1 VSRTPL
7 EIIAENTELTA
18 DAIDSI
24 RHEIRNMNKPVI
36 EALGQ
41 VLAEVS
47 ALREDVQ
54 QGLKSH
60 DEQLQTL
67 RKAVFS
73 GHTAAE

>member
-1 VSRTPL
+1 
-7 EIIAENTELTA
+7 
-18 DAIDSI
+18 
-24 RHEIRNMNKPVI
+24 MNKPVI